1 MHIHKSQLPDLTLID
16 VIISRS
22 LPVCAGPAGG
32 SSGEEEEEEEAG
44 ERDFQL
50 VRARCGG
57 SGRPG
62 VAGRVRL
69 AIEGGQS
76 AHHGPGWGR
85 REPWEL
91 GNSAEP
97 PPAQRAAMQAK
108 SQQYGKDPAWF

>member
-16 VIISRS
+16 VIISLS

-32 SSGEEEEEEEAG
+32 SIGKEEEAG

-50 VRARCGG
+50 VRARSGG

-69 AIEGGQS
+69 AIDGGQS
-76 AHHGPGWGR
+76 AHHGPG
-85 REPWEL
+85 
-91 GNSAEP
+91 
-97 PPAQRAAMQAK
+97 
-108 SQQYGKDPAWF
+108 

>member
-1 MHIHKSQLPDLTLID
+1 MHIHKSQLPALTLID

-32 SSGEEEEEEEAG
+32 SLAEEEEEAG

-50 VRARCGG
+50 VSPSRGG

-69 AIEGGQS
+69 PIQRRQS
-76 AHHGPGWGR
+76 AHRGPGSGR
-85 REPWEL
+85 RKPRKL
-91 GNSAEP
+91 GNTTEP
-97 PPAQRAAMQAK
+97 PPAQRAVMQAK
-108 SQQYGKDPAWF
+108 A

>member
-32 SSGEEEEEEEAG
+32 SVGEEEEEEAG
-44 ERDFQL
+44 ERVFQL
-50 VRARCGG
+50 VRPSSGG

-69 AIEGGQS
+69 PIHGSQS
-76 AHHGPGWGR
+76 AHHFAGIR
-85 REPWEL
+85 QE
-91 GNSAEP
+91 
-97 PPAQRAAMQAK
+97 RAPRA
-108 SQQYGKDPAWF
+108 GKQH